1 MKHPLSAVSRLH
13 NQQKLQSEL
22 EFQIEEGKQFNRFR
36 PPLRQG
42 LKPVIGVKRVEV
54 IKN

>member
-22 EFQIEEGKQFNRFR
+22 EFQIEEGKQFN
-36 PPLRQG
+36 LNQHQLL
-42 LKPVIGVKRVEV
+42 LKKMILIKVKTVVIIR
-54 IKN
+54 N